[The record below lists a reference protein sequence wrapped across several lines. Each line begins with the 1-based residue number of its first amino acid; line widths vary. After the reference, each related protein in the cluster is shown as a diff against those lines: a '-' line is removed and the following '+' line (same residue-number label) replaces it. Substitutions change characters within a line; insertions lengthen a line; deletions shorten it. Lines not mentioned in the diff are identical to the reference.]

1 MAKEFSPQTINEAL
15 TRIYKK
21 YNFTPLYQMST
32 SGDYVVVQ
40 VKNKFKEKYI
50 IKLRKRSTSKSY
62 DQFYKEAVF
71 FKFLSKQAIP
81 LNYSPPQIIVNTKTK
96 PEYIIYSYINSHP
109 LNGYYFYIG
118 RRRKKIFYQ
127 TNLGSYLNHIQ
138 LLTNKFINSHPQIK
152 LTRLNFNYLL
162 KQFDLYLSACKTI
175 IPSKHIKE
183 ARQALLQ
190 EKKFIQSSPLVLSH
204 GDFNPKNILIG
215 KNGISIID
223 WSDLALAN
231 PCYDLAMISLALWE
245 DPALANQWKFDNLS
259 ALKTDIN
266 KQKLF
271 LLNQLFLF
279 PRFIKIIQDSI
290 AGLEDDKNK
299 NIISQA
305 AYIKVKEIAKQALR
319 AAQENFLK
327 LNQSYWDNFAPSPI
341 NSHIELF
348 SNKNF
353 VQKFLKQNQQK
364 LQLKSAKLVELKII
378 KRDFVKISKRLI
390 AEYKLPYKR
399 LIAKIK
405 IERGDDLAWQSF
417 VVFSAINN
425 HPASRGMAPLPLHF
439 FSKYNLLIYQK
450 KSGKLLSEAQGK
462 IKISPA
468 KLGEEIAKSLSALHS
483 LPLTSLKQIKLLR
496 NYDTKEQINFLYNHE
511 NNFSELKKFKLKTIA
526 KKLDKIY
533 QQIKTNQPVFI
544 HGDLQPQNII
554 LSPRNKI
561 GFIDFDNGLFD
572 DPLVDVGNFII
583 QAPTTG
589 LSPLATKK
597 LRESFVSH
605 YFYLNNLS
613 LEDKFVNQRLNFYLI
628 MGLVKNLNFHI
639 YFYVQLKQK
648 SLIPKDLQKIK
659 LLLKYINES
668 FNHNSKI
675 IQ

>member
-1 MAKEFSPQTINEAL
+1 MAKHFPPQIIDQTLNN
-15 TRIYKK
+15 IYKK
-21 YNFTPLYQMST
+21 YNLTPIYHMST
-32 SGDYVVVQ
+32 SGSYVVVQ
-40 VKNKFKEKYI
+40 AKNNQGEKFI
-50 IKLRKRSTSKSY
+50 IKLRRRATNQAY
-62 DQFYKEAVF
+62 QQFYKETTF
-71 FKFLSKQAIP
+71 FKFLSKQNIP
-81 LNYSPPQIIVNTKTK
+81 NSYSPAQIIVNTKIQ

-118 RRRKKIFYQ
+118 RRRKTTFYQ
-127 TNLGSYLNHIQ
+127 TNLGEYLNH
-138 LLTNKFINSHPQIK
+138 LHSLTNKFTTKHPEIK
-152 LTRLNFNYLL
+152 LPLIKFNQLL
-162 KQFDLYLSACKTI
+162 KQFDQYLPACQPL
-175 IPSKHIKE
+175 IPSQQIKKIRE
-183 ARQALLQ
+183 ALLL

-231 PCYDLAMISLALWE
+231 PTYDLAMLSLSLWE

-259 ALKTDIN
+259 ALQVDMN

-290 AGLEDDKNK
+290 TGLDDDRQK
-299 NIISQA
+299 NIISQTA
-305 AYIKVKEIAKQALR
+305 HDKVKDIAKQALV
-319 AAQENFLK
+319 AAQENLQK
-327 LNQSYWDNFAPSPI
+327 LNKTYWDNFSPSPI
-341 NSHIELF
+341 NKHIELF

-353 VQKFLKQNQQK
+353 VQKFIQQNQQK
-364 LQLKSAKLVELKII
+364 LKLKTNRLMGVKII

-390 AEYKLPYKR
+390 AEYKLPYRR

-425 HPASRGMAPLPLHF
+425 HPASRGMAPLPLHYF
-439 FSKYNLLIYQK
+439 PKYNLLIYQK
-450 KSGKLLSEAQGK
+450 KSGQLLSELK
-462 IKISPA
+462 DKTRIDPK
-468 KLGEEIAKSLSALHS
+468 KLGGEIAKSLSALHS
-483 LPLTSLKQIKLLR
+483 LPLSSLKQIKLLR
-496 NYDTKEQINFLYNHE
+496 NYDTSEQISFLYHHE
-511 NNFSELKKFKLKTIA
+511 DNFADLKKFKLKKIA
-526 KKLDKIY
+526 DKLNNIY
-533 QQIKTNQPVFI
+533 QQIKTNQTVFI

-554 LSPRNKI
+554 LSNHNKI

-572 DPLVDVGNFII
+572 DPLVDVGNFVI

-589 LSPLATKK
+589 LSAAAIKQ
-597 LRESFVSH
+597 LRLSFLSN
-605 YFYLNNLS
+605 YFRLNNLS
-613 LEDKFVNQRLNFYLI
+613 WQDKLVNRRLNFYLI

-648 SLIPKDLQKIK
+648 GLIPQDLQKIK
-659 LLLKYINES
+659 LLLKYINKP
-668 FNHNSKI
+668 FDHNSKI